1 MSLAAVGAAAGHPLL
16 ATLRAHPLLAAL
28 RAHPLLAPLR
38 GHPLVAPLRAHPLV
52 APSPGHHLFA
62 RVAARF
68 EAFYDRAYV
77 PLVVI
82 GLCLLGSLCYGLSS
96 ILEQREA
103 AAAPPGTT
111 MRLGLL
117 THLAQRP
124 VWLLGNL
131 AGLFGF
137 GLQLLALRHGSL
149 ALVQPLFVSGLVF
162 ALVGGAISERRRLA
176 RREWASMALVAVGLI
191 VFLVVAR
198 PGRGHPNA
206 STMGWIALGAATVLS
221 VGVICL
227 LSLRSRHLRPLF
239 LATGAGIL
247 FGVTAAVAER
257 TSHLLHIGLLR
268 TLEHVP
274 PYAMFVCAVA
284 ALVLSQSAFQA
295 AELRWSLPT
304 LTIVEPLV
312 AILIGQVLYGE
323 HISLGAAAIVG
334 EVFGLAMMI
343 AGIFGLSQGIRHP
356 PRVPSPA

>member
-1 MSLAAVGAAAGHPLL
+1 MSLAGVIVLHGP
-16 ATLRAHPLLAAL
+16 PV
-28 RAHPLLAPLR
+28 
-38 GHPLVAPLRAHPLV
+38 VAP
-52 APSPGHHLFA
+52 PSHHIL
-62 RVAARF
+62 ARF
-68 EAFYDRAYV
+68 AHGVEAFYDRAYV

-103 AAAPPGTT
+103 AAAPPGTA
-111 MRLGLL
+111 MRIGLL
-117 THLAQRP
+117 THLVQRP

-131 AGLFGF
+131 AGLVGF

-162 ALVGGAISERRRLA
+162 ALVGGAISDHRRLA
-176 RREWASMALVAVGLI
+176 RREWASMALVAAGLI

-206 STMGWIALGAATVLS
+206 STAGWIALTVATILS
-221 VGVICL
+221 VGGVYL
-227 LSLRSRHLRPLF
+227 LGLRSRHLRPLF

-257 TSHLLHIGLLR
+257 TSHLLHIGLLG

-274 PYAMFVCAVA
+274 PYAMFVCAIA

-295 AELRWSLPT
+295 TELRWSLPT

-323 HISLGAAAIVG
+323 HISLGVLAVVG
-334 EVFGLAMMI
+334 EVFGMAMMI
-343 AGIFGLSQGIRHP
+343 AGVFGLSQGIKHP
-356 PRVPSPA
+356 PRVPNPA

>member
-1 MSLAAVGAAAGHPLL
+1 M
-16 ATLRAHPLLAAL
+16 
-28 RAHPLLAPLR
+28 
-38 GHPLVAPLRAHPLV
+38 
-52 APSPGHHLFA
+52 FA
-62 RVAARF
+62 RFAARV
-68 EAFYDRAYV
+68 EAFYDRAYA

-103 AAAPPGTT
+103 AAAPPGTA
-111 MRLGLL
+111 MRIGLL

-131 AGLFGF
+131 AGLAGF

-149 ALVQPLFVSGLVF
+149 ALVQPIFVSGLVF
-162 ALVGGAISERRRLA
+162 ALIGGAISEHRRLA
-176 RREWASMALVAVGLI
+176 RREWASMGLVALGLV
-191 VFLVVAR
+191 VFLIVAR

-206 STMGWIALGAATVLS
+206 STDGWIALSAVTVLS
-221 VGVICL
+221 VGGVCL
-227 LSLRSRHLRPLF
+227 LGFRSRHLRPLF
-239 LATGAGIL
+239 FATGAGIL

-257 TSHLLHIGLLR
+257 TSHLLHIGLLH

-274 PYAMFVCAVA
+274 PYAMFACAVA

-312 AILIGQVLYGE
+312 AILIGQVLFGE
-323 HISLGAAAIVG
+323 HISLGALAVLG
-334 EVFGLAMMI
+334 EAFGLAMMI
-343 AGIFGLSQGIRHP
+343 AGVFGLSQGIRHP
-356 PRVPSPA
+356 PRLPAVA

>member
-1 MSLAAVGAAAGHPLL
+1 MNLGVLILNGPALHRPPSHHLL
-16 ATLRAHPLLAAL
+16 ARFAH
-28 RAHPLLAPLR
+28 
-38 GHPLVAPLRAHPLV
+38 GV
-52 APSPGHHLFA
+52 
-62 RVAARF
+62 
-68 EAFYDRAYV
+68 EAFYDRAYI

-82 GLCLLGSLCYGLSS
+82 GLCLVGSACYGLSS

-103 AAAPPGTT
+103 AAAPPGTA
-111 MRLGLL
+111 MRIGLL

-131 AGLFGF
+131 AGLVGF

-162 ALVGGAISERRRLA
+162 ALVGGAISEHRRLS
-176 RREWASMALVAVGLI
+176 RREWGSMALVASGLV
-191 VFLVVAR
+191 VFLVIAQ
-198 PGRGHPNA
+198 PGRGHPSA
-206 STMGWIALGAATVLS
+206 STTGWIALTVATILS
-221 VGVICL
+221 VGGVCL
-227 LSLRSRHLRPLF
+227 LSLRSHHLRPLF

-257 TSHLLHIGLLR
+257 TSHLLRAGLLA
-268 TLEHVP
+268 TLQHVP
-274 PYAMFVCAVA
+274 PYAMFVCAIA

-323 HISLGAAAIVG
+323 HISLGLAAVIG
-334 EVFGLAMMI
+334 EAFGMAMMI
-343 AGIFGLSQGIRHP
+343 AGIFGLSQGIKHP
-356 PRVPSPA
+356 PRVPAPA

>member
-1 MSLAAVGAAAGHPLL
+1 MSLAAVVAAAGHPLL
-16 ATLRAHPLLAAL
+16 VPLHGHALLAQ
-28 RAHPLLAPLR
+28 PQ
-38 GHPLVAPLRAHPLV
+38 
-52 APSPGHHLFA
+52 GHHLFA

-68 EAFYDRAYV
+68 EAFYDQAYV
-77 PLVVI
+77 PFDVI

-103 AAAPPGTT
+103 AAAPPGTA

-117 THLAQRP
+117 THLVRRP

-131 AGLFGF
+131 AGVVGFGF
-137 GLQLLALRHGSL
+137 QLLALRHGSL

-162 ALVGGAISERRRLA
+162 ALVGGAISERRGLA
-176 RREWASMALVAVGLI
+176 RREWASMALVAIGL
-191 VFLVVAR
+191 VAFLVAAR

-206 STMGWIALGAATVLS
+206 STTGWIALGAATVLS
-221 VGVICL
+221 VGGVYL
-227 LSLRSRHLRPLF
+227 LSRRSHHLRPLY
-239 LATGAGIL
+239 LAAGAGIL

-268 TLEHVP
+268 TLAHVP

-284 ALVLSQSAFQA
+284 ALLLSQSAFQA

-312 AILIGQVLYGE
+312 AILIGQVLFGE
-323 HISLGAAAIVG
+323 HIALGVGPVVG
-334 EVFGLAMMI
+334 EALGMAMMV
-343 AGIFGLSQGIRHP
+343 AGVFGLSQGIRHP
-356 PRVPSPA
+356 PRVPSTA